1 MQILHEVS
9 SPNYEERKVGES
21 LDKIIIHYT
30 GMIDTFS
37 ALKRLCSRNA
47 RVSAHFLID
56 GKGKIWQLVSEEK
69 VSWHAGISSWQNKTN
84 LNYSSL
90 GIELCNPGHDY
101 GYLKFPEKQISSLES
116 LLRKLID
123 KYNIRTES
131 ILGHSDIAPSRKK
144 DPGER
149 FPWKILYNN
158 NIGIWHDLNSKKLIK
173 LRMKKVSALEINLF
187 FRNLK
192 KFGYFKKK
200 INAISKK
207 KYDKLLV
214 EAFQRR
220 FRPEQINGKIDQECL
235 IIIKKLTNT

>member
-1 MQILHEVS
+1 MQILHKVS

-69 VSWHAGISSWQNKTN
+69 VSWHAGISSLQNKTN

-90 GIELCNPGHDY
+90 GIELCNPGHDN

-116 LLRKLID
+116 LLSKLID

-144 DPGER
+144 DPGEK
-149 FPWKILYNN
+149 FPWKRLANKGLAVWTENKEDLPKTYIKKELIYKSLKDIGYNVQN
-158 NIGIWHDLNSKKLIK
+158 YYNDSIVAFKRHFIQSNLDSEISNEELKKLLAI
-173 LRMKKVSALEINLF
+173 SS
-187 FRNLK
+187 
-192 KFGYFKKK
+192 YFKK
-200 INAISKK
+200 IRSIS
-207 KYDKLLV
+207 
-214 EAFQRR
+214 
-220 FRPEQINGKIDQECL
+220 
-235 IIIKKLTNT
+235 